1 MEIIF
6 IKDGRYDE
14 YESLLLDRDRYRK
27 DAEQALRQYI
37 HVFGEQITAVFKQ
50 KIACIERKKM
60 LSYCM
65 IYRNRGES
73 VDMKKVQEQIKRD
86 MSEYMHQ
93 LRDMIADNEACK
105 NMKKIPEHEVT
116 KVRQIYRRIA
126 KKIHPDKNPL
136 TEQHE
141 ELMELWQ
148 RNVTAYNCNDLKELE
163 EIEVLVDKALEALG
177 QGQTEITIPDIDFK
191 IEKLYEE
198 IEKIKTTDPYQYR
211 ELLNDPILVQEKKE
225 ALDEELNEYK
235 DYAKQL
241 DQELKQFI
249 VEGGTFTWTSEQN

>member
-14 YESLLLDRDRYRK
+14 YENLLLDRDRYRK
-27 DAEQALRQYI
+27 EAELALRQYI
-37 HVFGEQITAVFKQ
+37 HVFGEQIAAVFKQ

-60 LSYCM
+60 LACCM
-65 IYRNRGES
+65 VYKNRGES
-73 VDMKKVQEQIKRD
+73 VDMKKVQEQIKHD
-86 MSEYMHQ
+86 MSEYQ
-93 LRDMIADNEACK
+93 SKLNDMIANNEACR
-105 NMKKIPEHEVT
+105 NMKQIPEHYVM
-116 KVRQIYRRIA
+116 KIRQIYRRIA
-126 KKIHPDKNPL
+126 RKLHPDMNPL

-163 EIEVLVDKALEALG
+163 EIEVLVDKALEELG

-191 IEKLYEE
+191 IDKLYKE
-198 IEKIKTTDPYQYR
+198 IEKIKTTDPYRYR
-211 ELLNDPILVQEKKE
+211 ELLDDTGLVQEKKK
-225 ALDEELNEYK
+225 ALDEELDEYK
-235 DYAKQL
+235 EYAKQL

-249 VEGGTFTWTSEQN
+249 VEGGTFTWTSEQS

>member
-1 MEIIF
+1 MDIIF

-27 DAEQALRQYI
+27 EAELALRQYI
-37 HVFGEQITAVFKQ
+37 HEFGDRIAAVFKQ
-50 KIACIERKKM
+50 KVACIERKKM

-73 VDMKKVQEQIKRD
+73 VDMQKVQEHIKRD
-86 MSEYMHQ
+86 MKEYQQQ
-93 LRDMIADNEACK
+93 LHDMIADNEACK
-105 NMKKIPEHEVT
+105 NMKRIPEHHVM
-116 KVRQIYRRIA
+116 KIRQIYRRIA
-126 KKIHPDKNPL
+126 KKLHPDMNPL

-163 EIEVLVDKALEALG
+163 EIEVLVDKAFEALG

-191 IEKLYEE
+191 IERLYEE
-198 IEKIKTTDPYQYR
+198 IEKIKTTDPYLYKN
-211 ELLNDPILVQEKKE
+211 LLEDPALVQEKKN

-235 DYAKQL
+235 EYAKQL

-249 VEGGTFTWTSEQN
+249 VDGGTFTWTSEQN